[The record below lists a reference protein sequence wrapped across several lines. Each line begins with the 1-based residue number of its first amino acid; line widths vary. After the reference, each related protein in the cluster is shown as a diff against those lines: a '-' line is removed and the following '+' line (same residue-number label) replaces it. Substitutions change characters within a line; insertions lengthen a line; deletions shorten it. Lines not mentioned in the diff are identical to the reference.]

1 MGSKGSTGLR
11 ALLLACLLAL
21 VCVASSSAAAVTDP
35 LTGHVDAAGTVS
47 KTVTLNVS
55 DVSVPIHASITWTTP
70 SANLQMFLTAP
81 GSTATVAQ
89 TTGTAQPKVLDYTPT
104 VPGAYKLRV
113 KAASGAS
120 DYSGSVT
127 YGQGG
132 GGGGTI
138 ATYSK
143 TYGFDDTRSIFPYG
157 MAWDPTDNTVIA
169 GDYWNFRI
177 QRWNADGTGRVTY
190 TNRVSTD
197 ASKGVGA
204 PYDVA
209 VDMYDIP
216 TSGALAG
223 KANFWVADQE
233 QADVVEFDH
242 TGHVIRTLGVDGTG
256 SYQHGFGCSGGN
268 MQDPTHLA
276 IDPNTGRM
284 FISDVFCKNVDIFNH
299 DGTFVGQFNWA
310 GWKADTGYFQPTP
323 RGIQLDDSGNV
334 YVLELNSR
342 TVVQFKED
350 GSYVRSFPRITDM
363 NDPRGMDIN
372 IGTHRLY
379 AVGALHQRVFV
390 IDYLTG
396 NVIKKWDSPTGSNAV
411 KADPKYNSIR
421 TPAVDPVTGDVY
433 LGDTWGYRVYKSDA
447 DGHPIT
453 ATTGNPS
460 TSAWTAPPSP
470 PADGGYTQQ
479 TGVAV
484 SPAGDLYVTGSFD
497 QRVQE
502 FDTASDCRSEASC
515 PAFIR
520 AFGTRVNPAPNATG
534 FDYPKAMVYAD
545 NQLWIGEND
554 GNDIQVYNL
563 DGTWRHRF
571 GTQGPA
577 VGQFKQGVQGLYVA
591 DGHVFATDVGNCRL
605 QVFDENFVLNNTS
618 GQPIKAMGGCG
629 TGAGQMKAP
638 RGVVADGD
646 TAYVVETGDARI
658 SQWNWTTGQQTATY
672 KPSCDGRSLNQA
684 WDAAWDPGHTWI
696 YIGDKMNARVV
707 RWRPSDNTCQVVTT
721 GADTPESALSGPDF
735 LNFGPDGKLYV
746 SDNNKRVYSFTITG

>member
-1 MGSKGSTGLR
+1 MGSKRSTGLR
-11 ALLLACLLAL
+11 VLILACVLAL
-21 VCVASSSAAAVTDP
+21 VPVASSSAAPVTDP
-35 LTGHVDAAGTVS
+35 LSGHVDAAGTVS

-55 DVSVPIHASITWTTP
+55 DLSVPIQASITWTTP
-70 SANLQMFLTAP
+70 SANLQMFLTPP
-81 GSTATVAQ
+81 GSSTAVAQ
-89 TTGTAQPKVLDYTPT
+89 TSGSAQPKTINYTPT
-104 VPGAYKLRV
+104 VSGAWKLRV
-113 KAASGAS
+113 KAATGAS

-143 TYGFDDTRSIFPYG
+143 TYGFGDTKSIFPYG

-190 TNRVSTD
+190 KNSVQG
-197 ASKGVGA
+197 GVGA
-204 PYDVA
+204 PYDIA
-209 VDMYDIP
+209 VDMFDVP
-216 TSGALAG
+216 TSGPLAG

-233 QADVVEFDH
+233 QAAVVEFDH
-242 TGHVIRTLGVDGTG
+242 TGHVLHTLGVGGDGN
-256 SYQHGFGCSGGN
+256 YAHGMGCSGGN
-268 MQDPTHLA
+268 MSDPTHLA
-276 IDPNTGRM
+276 IDPNNGKI
-284 FISDVFCKNVDIFNH
+284 FISDVFCKNVDIFSH
-299 DGTFVGQFNWA
+299 TGTFLGQFNWA
-310 GWKADTGYFQPTP
+310 GWKTDTGFFTPTP
-323 RGIQLDDSGNV
+323 RGIQIDENGNV

-342 TVVQFKED
+342 TIVEFHED
-350 GSYVRSFPRITDM
+350 GSYVKSFPRVSDM
-363 NDPRGMDIN
+363 NDPRGLDIN
-372 IGTHRLY
+372 TTTDRLY
-379 AVGALHQRVFV
+379 AVGSLHQRVFEF
-390 IDYLTG
+390 DYSG
-396 NVIKKWDSPTGSNAV
+396 NVVKKWDSPTGSNAV
-411 KADPKYNSIR
+411 KADPKFNSIR

-433 LGDTWGYRVYKSDA
+433 LGDTWGYRIYKSTASGAPLPWA
-447 DGHPIT
+447 D
-453 ATTGNPS
+453 
-460 TSAWTAPPSP
+460 PPSP
-470 PADGGYTQQ
+470 PANGGYTQQ

-520 AFGTRVNPAPNATG
+520 SFGTRVNPAPNATG

-571 GTQGPA
+571 GTQGAA

-629 TGAGQMKAP
+629 TGANQMKAP

-672 KPSCDGRSLNQA
+672 KLSCGGKGLNGA
-684 WDAAWDPGHTWI
+684 WDAAWDPSHTWI
-696 YIGDKMNARVV
+696 YIGDKVNARVV
-707 RWRPSDNTCQVVTT
+707 RWNPVTKACDVVTT
-721 GADTPESALSGPDF
+721 GADTPEGSLSGPDF

-746 SDNNKRVYSFTITG
+746 SDNNKRVYSFTING

>member
-1 MGSKGSTGLR
+1 MGSKRSTALR
-11 ALLLACLLAL
+11 ALILACVLAL
-21 VCVASSSAAAVTDP
+21 VPVASSSAAPVTDN
-35 LTGHVDAAGTVS
+35 LSGHVDAAGTVS
-47 KTVTLNVS
+47 KTVSLSVS
-55 DVSVPIHASITWTTP
+55 DLSVPIHASITWTTP
-70 SANLQMFLTAP
+70 TANLQMFLTAP

-104 VPGAYKLRV
+104 VPGTYKLRV

-120 DYSGSVT
+120 DYSGTVT

-132 GGGGTI
+132 GGGSI

-143 TYGFDDTRSIFPYG
+143 TYGFDDTDSIFPYG

-177 QRWNADGTGRVTY
+177 QRWNADGTNRRTY

-197 ASKGVGA
+197 STKGVGA

-209 VDMYDIP
+209 IDMSDVP
-216 TSGALAG
+216 TSGL
-223 KANFWVADQE
+223 ANFWVADQE

-276 IDPNTGRM
+276 IDPNSGQM

-323 RGIQLDDSGNV
+323 RGIQLDDNGNV

-342 TVVQFKED
+342 TVVQFKEN
-350 GSYVRSFPRITDM
+350 GTYVRSFPRITDM

-379 AVGALHQRVFV
+379 AVGSLHQRMFV

-447 DGHPIT
+447 DGKPIT

-470 PADGGYTQQ
+470 PANGGYTQQ

-484 SPAGDLYVTGSFD
+484 SPAGDLYVAGSFD

-502 FDTASDCRSEASC
+502 FDTSSDCRSEASC

-571 GTQGPA
+571 GTQGAA

-618 GQPIKAMGGCG
+618 GLPIKAMGSCG
-629 TGAGQMKAP
+629 TGANQMKAP

-672 KPSCDGRSLNQA
+672 KLSCGGKGLNGA
-684 WDAAWDPGHTWI
+684 WDAAWDPSHTWI
-696 YIGDKMNARVV
+696 YIGDKVNARVV
-707 RWRPSDNTCQVVTT
+707 RWNPVTKACDVVTT
-721 GADTPESALSGPDF
+721 GADTPEGSLSGPDF
-735 LNFGPDGKLYV
+735 LNFGSDGKLYV
-746 SDNNKRVYSFTITG
+746 SDNNKRVYSFTING

>member
-1 MGSKGSTGLR
+1 MGSKRSTGLR
-11 ALLLACLLAL
+11 ALLLACVLTLAS
-21 VCVASSSAAAVTDP
+21 VASSSAAPVTDN
-35 LTGHVDAAGTVS
+35 LAGHVDAAGTVS

-55 DVSVPIHASITWTTP
+55 DLSVPIHASITWTTP
-70 SANLQMFLTAP
+70 GANLQMFLTAP
-81 GSTATVAQ
+81 GSTATVKQ
-89 TTGTAQPKVLDYTPT
+89 TTGSAQPKVLDYTPT
-104 VPGAYKLRV
+104 VAGAYKLRV

-120 DYSGSVT
+120 DYSGTVT

-132 GGGGTI
+132 GGGGTV

-197 ASKGVGA
+197 SAKGVGA

-209 VDMYDIP
+209 IDMSDIP
-216 TSGALAG
+216 ASGL
-223 KANFWVADQE
+223 ANFWVADQE

-242 TGHVIRTLGVDGTG
+242 SGHVIRTLGVDGTG

-323 RGIQLDDSGNV
+323 RGIQLDDNGNV

-350 GSYVRSFPRITDM
+350 GTYVRSFPRITDM

-453 ATTGNPS
+453 ATTGDPS

-502 FDTASDCRSEASC
+502 FDTSSDCRSEGSC

-520 AFGTRVNPAPNATG
+520 SFGTRVNPAPNATG

-571 GTQGPA
+571 GTQGAA

-618 GQPIKAMGGCG
+618 GLPIKAMGGCG

-638 RGVVADGD
+638 RGVVADGN
-646 TAYVVETGDARI
+646 TAYVIETGDARI
-658 SQWNWTTGQQTATY
+658 SQWNWPTGQQTATY
-672 KPSCDGRSLNQA
+672 KLSCGGRGLNQA
-684 WDAAWDPGHTWI
+684 WDAAWDPSHTWI

-707 RWRPSDNTCQVVTT
+707 RWNPVTKACDVVTT
-721 GADTPESALSGPDF
+721 GADTPEGSLSGPDF

-746 SDNNKRVYSFTITG
+746 SDNNKRVYSFTING

>member
-1 MGSKGSTGLR
+1 MGSKRSTGLR
-11 ALLLACLLAL
+11 ALLLACVLAL
-21 VCVASSSAAAVTDP
+21 VSVASSSAAPVTDV
-35 LTGHVDAAGTVS
+35 LSGHLDAAGTVS
-47 KTVTLNVS
+47 KTFTLNVS
-55 DVSVPIHASITWTTP
+55 DTSVPIHASITWTTP
-70 SANLQMFLTAP
+70 SANLQMFLTPP
-81 GSTATVAQ
+81 GSSTAVKQ
-89 TTGTAQPKVLDYTPT
+89 TSGSTQPKTIDYTPT
-104 VPGAYKLRV
+104 VAGAYKLRV

-120 DYSGSVT
+120 DFSGSVT

-132 GGGGTI
+132 GGTAIGS
-138 ATYSK
+138 YSK

-197 ASKGVGA
+197 SSKGVGA
-204 PYDVA
+204 PYDIA
-209 VDMYDIP
+209 IDMSDIP
-216 TSGALAG
+216 ASGL
-223 KANFWVADQE
+223 ANFWVADQE

-323 RGIQLDDSGNV
+323 RGIQLDDNGNV

-350 GSYVRSFPRITDM
+350 GTYVRSFPRITDM

-421 TPAVDPVTGDVY
+421 TPAVDPATGDVY

-453 ATTGNPS
+453 ATTGDPS

-502 FDTASDCRSEASC
+502 FDTALDCRSEASC

-520 AFGTRVNPAPNATG
+520 SFGTRVNPAPNATG

-563 DGTWRHRF
+563 DGT
-571 GTQGPA
+571 
-577 VGQFKQGVQGLYVA
+577 
-591 DGHVFATDVGNCRL
+591 
-605 QVFDENFVLNNTS
+605 
-618 GQPIKAMGGCG
+618 
-629 TGAGQMKAP
+629 
-638 RGVVADGD
+638 
-646 TAYVVETGDARI
+646 
-658 SQWNWTTGQQTATY
+658 
-672 KPSCDGRSLNQA
+672 
-684 WDAAWDPGHTWI
+684 
-696 YIGDKMNARVV
+696 
-707 RWRPSDNTCQVVTT
+707 
-721 GADTPESALSGPDF
+721 
-735 LNFGPDGKLYV
+735 
-746 SDNNKRVYSFTITG
+746 

>member
-1 MGSKGSTGLR
+1 MGSKRSTAFRVLI
-11 ALLLACLLAL
+11 LTCVLAL
-21 VCVASSSAAAVTDP
+21 VPVASSSAAPVTDP
-35 LTGHVDAAGTVS
+35 LSGHVDAAGTVS

-55 DVSVPIHASITWTTP
+55 DLSVPIHASITWTTL
-70 SANLQMFLTAP
+70 SANLQMFLTPP
-81 GSTATVAQ
+81 GSSTAVAQ
-89 TTGTAQPKVLDYTPT
+89 TSGSAQPKVIDYTPT
-104 VPGAYKLRV
+104 VAGAWKLRV
-113 KAASGAS
+113 KAVTGAS

-127 YGQGG
+127 YGQTSGG
-132 GGGGTI
+132 GGGV
-138 ATYSK
+138 ASYFK

-157 MAWDPTDNTVIA
+157 MAWDPTDGTVIA

-190 TNRVSTD
+190 KNSVQG
-197 ASKGVGA
+197 GVGA
-204 PYDVA
+204 PYDIA
-209 VDMYDIP
+209 VDMFDVP
-216 TSGALAG
+216 TSGSLAG

-233 QADVVEFDH
+233 QAAVVEFDH
-242 TGHVIRTLGVDGTG
+242 SGHVLHTLGVGGDGN
-256 SYQHGFGCSGGN
+256 YAHGMGCSGGN
-268 MQDPTHLA
+268 MSDPTHLA
-276 IDPNTGRM
+276 IDPTNGKI
-284 FISDVFCKNVDIFNH
+284 FISDVFCKNVDIFSH
-299 DGTFVGQFNWA
+299 SGTFLGQFNWG
-310 GWKADTGYFQPTP
+310 GWKTDTGYFTPTP
-323 RGIQLDDSGNV
+323 RGIQIDENGNV

-342 TVVQFKED
+342 TIVEFHED
-350 GSYVRSFPRITDM
+350 GSYVKSFPRVSDM
-363 NDPRGMDIN
+363 NDPRGLDIN
-372 IGTHRLY
+372 TNTDRLY
-379 AVGALHQRVFV
+379 AVGSLHQRVFEF
-390 IDYLTG
+390 DYSG
-396 NVIKKWDSPTGSNAV
+396 NVVKKWDSPTGSNAV
-411 KADPKYNSIR
+411 KADPKFNSIR

-433 LGDTWGYRVYKSDA
+433 LGDTWGYRIYKSTSSGAPLPWA
-447 DGHPIT
+447 D
-453 ATTGNPS
+453 
-460 TSAWTAPPSP
+460 PPSP
-470 PADGGYTQQ
+470 PANGGYTQQ

-484 SPAGDLYVTGSFD
+484 SPAGNLYVAGSFD

-571 GTQGPA
+571 GTQGAA

-618 GQPIKAMGGCG
+618 GLPIKAMGGCG
-629 TGAGQMKAP
+629 TGTNQMKAP

-646 TAYVVETGDARI
+646 TAYVVETGAARI

-672 KPSCDGRSLNQA
+672 KPSCGGKGLNGA
-684 WDAAWDPGHTWI
+684 WDAAWDPSHTWI
-696 YIGDKMNARVV
+696 YIGDKVNARVV
-707 RWRPSDNTCQVVTT
+707 RWNPVTKACDVVTT
-721 GADTPESALSGPDF
+721 GADTPEGSLSGPDF

-746 SDNNKRVYSFTITG
+746 SDNNKRVYSFTING